1 MTMKLKSLYILGLAA
16 VLGTGCNKSFLDVNT
31 NPNSLPTATP
41 AFVIANALNVTGNNM
56 VGPNELGAYWSGQW
70 TQSNGYIISTT
81 TFAYNFTN
89 GDFNYWDGFYD
100 NLQDYQY
107 VITGADAAGQSY
119 LKGPA
124 KVMKAFVFQ
133 HLVDM
138 YGNVPY
144 SDALKGVG
152 SLAPKFDDQKT
163 VYEGLITLLD
173 EAIVDLKANAFANA
187 YAGSDIMFKGSTTKW
202 IQFANSLKLRILTHQ
217 ARITGRDGY
226 ITTEVNKIVTG
237 AGGWLTGAEASI
249 NPGYEAVAGHTN
261 PIYNNWGYSETNA
274 KRALNNYPRLTQFF
288 VNTLKANND
297 TFRLKRYGYANGGES
312 STTPGVSAVAENAS
326 NYTGI
331 PFGASA
337 GYLPSAAS
345 SLGPSLLVRGEYA
358 RPLVI
363 MSAAEVQFCLAELK
377 QRFPAVTLSGT
388 PQSYYEE
395 GVKQAFRL
403 VGSTTAQATTLLTSG
418 IDNCDFVAST
428 NKLTA
433 IATQKWFALA
443 NFNGFE
449 AWTEYRRTQLPNT
462 PQSLQVVNS
471 DRPRRFYYP
480 ASELGSNGANV
491 TAQGTIDPF
500 KSKIFW
506 DVN

>member
-1 MTMKLKSLYILGLAA
+1 MTMKIKSLYILGLAA
-16 VLGTGCNKSFLDVNT
+16 VLGTGCSKSFLDVNT

-41 AFVIANALNVTGNNM
+41 AFVIANALNTTSTNM
-56 VGPNELGAYWSGQW
+56 VGPNEIGSYWSGQW
-70 TQSNGYIISTT
+70 TQSNGYILSTT

-107 VITGADAAGQSY
+107 VINGADAAGQGY

-138 YGNVPY
+138 YGNVPF

-163 VYEGLITLLD
+163 IYEGLITLLD
-173 EAIVDLKANAFANA
+173 DAIKDLGANAFASS
-187 YAGSDIMFKGSTTKW
+187 YASSDIMFKGNITKW

-217 ARITGRDGY
+217 ARISGRDAY
-226 ITTEVNKIVTG
+226 ITTEVNKIVSQG
-237 AGGWLTGAEASI
+237 GGWLTGAEASI

-261 PIYNNWGYSETNA
+261 PVYNNWGYSETGA
-274 KRALNNYPRLTQFF
+274 KRALSNYPRLTQFF

-297 TFRLKRYGYANGGES
+297 TFRLKRFGYANGGENQN
-312 STTPGVSAVAENAS
+312 TPGVSIAPEIAD

-331 PFGASA
+331 PFGVSS

-345 SLGPSLLVRGEYA
+345 SLGPSLIVKGEYG
-358 RPLVI
+358 RPYV
-363 MSAAEVQFCLAELK
+363 MMTAAEVQFCLAELK

-388 PQSYYEE
+388 PQGYFEE
-395 GVKQAFRL
+395 GVRQAFRL
-403 VGSTTAQATTLLTSG
+403 VGSTTAQANTLTTSG
-418 IDNCDFVAST
+418 IANCDWTASPD
-428 NKLTA
+428 KLAA

-449 AWTEYRRTQLPNT
+449 AWTEYRRTRLPATPQTPQVTTADRPLRFFYPNT
-462 PQSLQVVNS
+462 E
-471 DRPRRFYYP
+471 
-480 ASELGSNGANV
+480 AGSNAANV
-491 TAQGTIDPF
+491 SAQGTIDVF
-500 KSKIFW
+500 KTKLFW

>member
-16 VLGTGCNKSFLDVNT
+16 VLGTGCKKSFLDVNT

-41 AFVIANALNVTGNNM
+41 AFVIANALNVTSTNM
-56 VGPNELGAYWSGQW
+56 VGPNEIGSYWSGQW
-70 TQSNGYIISTT
+70 TQSNGYILSTT

-107 VITGADAAGQSY
+107 VINGADAAGQGY

-173 EAIVDLKANAFANA
+173 GAIADLKANAFASS
-187 YAGSDIMFKGSTTKW
+187 YASSDIMFKGSVTKW
-202 IQFANSLKLRILTHQ
+202 IQFANSLKLRILVHQ
-217 ARITGRDGY
+217 ARITGRDAY
-226 ITTEVNKIVTG
+226 ITTEVNKVVSEGT
-237 AGGWLTGAEASI
+237 GWLSGAEAAM

-261 PIYNNWGYSETNA
+261 PVYNTWGYSSTGA
-274 KRALNNYPRLTQFF
+274 KLALNNYPRLTQFF

-297 TFRLKRYGYANGGES
+297 TFRLKRFGYANGGENS
-312 STTPGVSAVAENAS
+312 ANPGVSVAPEVAS

-331 PFGASA
+331 PFGVSS
-337 GYLPSAAS
+337 GFLPSAACA
-345 SLGPSLLVRGEYA
+345 LGPSLLVKGEFG
-358 RPLVI
+358 RPYVI

-388 PQSYYEE
+388 PQGYFEE
-395 GVKQAFRL
+395 GVRQAFRL
-403 VGSTTAQATTLLTSG
+403 VGSTTAQANTLTSSG
-418 IDNCDFVAST
+418 IATCDWAASPD
-428 NKLTA
+428 KLAA

-449 AWTEYRRTQLPNT
+449 AWTEYRKTRLPVT
-462 PQSLQVVNS
+462 PQSPQVTTA
-471 DRPRRFYYP
+471 DRPLRFFYP
-480 ASELGSNGANV
+480 NTESGSNGANV
-491 TAQGTIDPF
+491 SAQGTIDVF
-500 KSKIFW
+500 KTKIFW